1 MEHIA
6 ALLLIIGCS
15 QDLADCRE
23 LPAPMP
29 VVFETAEECDAVLP
43 SVAGRI
49 ASGDARLFAR
59 CVEVDPALEEMDA
72 ELVWDVTDE
81 KGLVASVELLE
92 APAPA
97 AETHLA
103 WDAGRNRAATIMQ
116 R

>member
-29 VVFETAEECDAVLP
+29 VVFETAEECDSVLP
-43 SVAGRI
+43 SIARRI
-49 ASGDARLFAR
+49 ESDDARLFAR
-59 CVEVDPALEEMDA
+59 CIEVDPALEEMDA

-81 KGLVASVELLE
+81 NGLVASVEVLE
-92 APAPA
+92 EPIPGAG
-97 AETHLA
+97 THVA
-103 WDAGRNRAATIMQ
+103 WGESRNDAATIIQ